1 TILCGALLIHLTV
14 FIAKHYIAE
23 LNRSAA
29 INHNSVRNSKTNNSL
44 KANDLIN
51 ITDWKNTLESID
63 MRNFT
68 MNPKNTPEKENLP
81 KIASR
86 QHSYCFEELLDAV
99 SLPNV
104 VYNLFQTSP
113 TPLCG
118 TMFLFSVFYIWLHLI
133 AEYSFMANNMDLG
146 LTHNKVKQRD
156 AIIKRSAYLMDIY
169 FLIK

>member
-1 TILCGALLIHLTV
+1 M
-14 FIAKHYIAE
+14 F
-23 LNRSAA
+23 
-29 INHNSVRNSKTNNSL
+29 
-44 KANDLIN
+44 
-51 ITDWKNTLESID
+51 LE
-63 MRNFT
+63 NV
-68 MNPKNTPEKENLP
+68 P

-118 TMFLFSVFYIWLHLI
+118 TMFMFSVFYIWLHLI